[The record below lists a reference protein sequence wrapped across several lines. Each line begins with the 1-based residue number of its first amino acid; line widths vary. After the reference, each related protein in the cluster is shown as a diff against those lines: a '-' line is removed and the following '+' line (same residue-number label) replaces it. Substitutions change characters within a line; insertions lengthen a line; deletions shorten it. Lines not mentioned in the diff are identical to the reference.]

1 MKQHVPNVD
10 LTVREVAGAWKVDL
24 CMVWYVPGVSM
35 MIPSREQY
43 ETEEAA
49 IAEMK
54 RRVMKYLEK
63 IDPPTTPH
71 KVNWRIVALA

>member
-1 MKQHVPNVD
+1 MKQVPNVD
-10 LTVREVAGAWKVDL
+10 LTVREVAGVWKVDL

-35 MIPSREQY
+35 MIPSRDHY
-43 ETEEAA
+43 ETDDAA

-54 RRVMKYLEK
+54 RRVMKYLRK
-63 IDPPTTPH
+63 IENPSTPH